1 MDKNKTSISGAS
13 SYREIGEFWD
23 EHDLSEY
30 WDQTRDV
37 QMDIDI
43 HTSTV
48 YFPVEKSLAAK
59 LRKEAENRGIS
70 PETLLNTWVQEH
82 VGNESVPK

>member
-1 MDKNKTSISGAS
+1 MKTSISGAS

-37 QMDIDI
+37 QMDIDT
-43 HTSTV
+43 HSERK
-48 YFPVEKSLAAK
+48 VERAD
-59 LRKEAENRGIS
+59 N
-70 PETLLNTWVQEH
+70 
-82 VGNESVPK
+82 

>member
-1 MDKNKTSISGAS
+1 MKTSISGAS

-43 HTSTV
+43 HSSTV
-48 YFPVEKSLAAK
+48 YFPVEKALAEK
-59 LRKEAENRGIS
+59 LRKEAENRGIFAGDIA
-70 PETLLNTWVQEH
+70 E
-82 VGNESVPK
+82 